1 MRNTKPRTMNH
12 REPQPG
18 KARNKRSSTVFTA
31 VLAAI
36 VTLAACSSHESRTV
50 GTTFND
56 QQLEYEVVNN
66 IRSHPAFGEHDHI
79 KVEVHQGVVL
89 LAGETVSEENRLLA
103 TQLAE
108 KPRLTQ
114 RVINDLRI
122 GRRAGF
128 GGKLDNT
135 WLTTK
140 VNSILIA
147 QNPVSGYEG
156 KRIKVIS
163 SQNTVY
169 LMGFVTREEGEKI
182 AEVVRNIGG
191 VEKVVKAFDYT
202 DK

>member
-1 MRNTKPRTMNH
+1 MRNTKSKPLNH
-12 REPQPG
+12 RARQPG
-18 KARNKRSSTVFTA
+18 NTHNKRIGA
-31 VLAAI
+31 VLVALLAVF
-36 VTLAACSSHESRTV
+36 VTLTACSSHESRTV

-56 QQLEYEVVNN
+56 QQLEYDVISN
-66 IRSHPAFGEHDHI
+66 IRSNPAFGENDHI

-89 LAGETVSEENRLLA
+89 LAGETTSEEKRLLA
-103 TQLAE
+103 TKLAE
-108 KPRLTQ
+108 EPRLSE
-114 RVINDLRI
+114 RVVNDLQI

-140 VNSILIA
+140 VNSVLLA
-147 QNPVSGYEG
+147 ENPVSGYEG

-169 LMGFVTREEGEKI
+169 LMGFVTREEGEKV
-182 AEVVRNIGG
+182 AEVVRNISG
-191 VEKVVKAFDYT
+191 VEKVVKVFDYT

>member
-1 MRNTKPRTMNH
+1 MQRLQPSYSKQRPCGRAH
-12 REPQPG
+12 R
-18 KARNKRSSTVFTA
+18 KTTA
-31 VLAAI
+31 LLSLALAA
-36 VTLAACSSHESRTV
+36 VALAACSSHESRTV

-56 QQLEYEVVNN
+56 QQLEYEVVSN
-66 IRSHPAFGEHDHI
+66 IRNNPAFGEHDHI

-108 KPRLTQ
+108 QPRLAT
-114 RVINDLRI
+114 RVINELEI

-128 GGKLDNT
+128 GGKLDNA

-147 QNPVSGYEG
+147 ENPVSGYEG

-169 LMGFVTREEGEKI
+169 LMGFVTRDEGQKV
-182 AEVVRNIGG
+182 AEVVSNIGG
-191 VEKVVKAFDYT
+191 VEKVVKLFTYT
-202 DK
+202 DLDK

>member
-1 MRNTKPRTMNH
+1 MQRLQTIYCAQNPRRRTYH
-12 REPQPG
+12 
-18 KARNKRSSTVFTA
+18 KTTA
-31 VLAAI
+31 FLSLLLAA

-56 QQLEYEVVNN
+56 QQLEYEVVSN
-66 IRSHPAFGEHDHI
+66 IRSNPAFGEHDHI

-108 KPRLTQ
+108 KPRLAT
-114 RVINDLRI
+114 RVINELEI

-128 GGKLDNT
+128 GGKLDNA

-140 VNSILIA
+140 VNSVLLA
-147 QNPVSGYEG
+147 ENPVPGYEG

-169 LMGFVTREEGEKI
+169 LMGFVTREEGQDV
-182 AEVVRNIGG
+182 AEVVSNIRG
-191 VEKVVKAFDYT
+191 VEKVVKLFTYT
-202 DK
+202 DLNE

>member
-1 MRNTKPRTMNH
+1 LL
-12 REPQPG
+12 
-18 KARNKRSSTVFTA
+18 V
-31 VLAAI
+31 VI

-56 QQLEYEVVNN
+56 QQLEYEVVSN

-140 VNSILIA
+140 VNSILIT

>member
-1 MRNTKPRTMNH
+1 MQRLQPNSSAQGPRGRAH
-12 REPQPG
+12 R
-18 KARNKRSSTVFTA
+18 KTTILLSLL
-31 VLAAI
+31 LAT

-56 QQLEYEVVNN
+56 QQLEYEVVRN
-66 IRSHPAFGEHDHI
+66 IRSNPAFGEHDHI

-103 TQLAE
+103 TRLAE
-108 KPRLTQ
+108 QPRLAT
-114 RVINDLRI
+114 RVINELEI

-128 GGKLDNT
+128 GGKLDNA

-140 VNSILIA
+140 VNSILVA
-147 QNPVSGYEG
+147 ENPVSGYEG

-169 LMGFVTREEGEKI
+169 LMGFVTREEGQKV
-182 AEVVRNIGG
+182 AEVVSNVGG
-191 VEKVVKAFDYT
+191 VEKVVKLFTYT
-202 DK
+202 DLNE

>member
-1 MRNTKPRTMNH
+1 MQRLQPNH
-12 REPQPG
+12 
-18 KARNKRSSTVFTA
+18 STLSPCGRAYRKTTTLLSLL
-31 VLAAI
+31 LAA
-36 VTLAACSSHESRTV
+36 VALAACSSHESRTV

-56 QQLEYEVVNN
+56 QQLEYEVVSN
-66 IRSHPAFGEHDHI
+66 IRSNPAFGEHDHI

-103 TQLAE
+103 TRLAE
-108 KPRLTQ
+108 QPRLAT
-114 RVINDLRI
+114 RVINELEI

-128 GGKLDNT
+128 GGKLDNA

-147 QNPVSGYEG
+147 ENPVSGYEG

-169 LMGFVTREEGEKI
+169 LMGFVTRAEGQKV
-182 AEVVRNIGG
+182 AEVVSNIRG
-191 VEKVVKAFDYT
+191 VEKVVKLFTYT
-202 DK
+202 DLNE